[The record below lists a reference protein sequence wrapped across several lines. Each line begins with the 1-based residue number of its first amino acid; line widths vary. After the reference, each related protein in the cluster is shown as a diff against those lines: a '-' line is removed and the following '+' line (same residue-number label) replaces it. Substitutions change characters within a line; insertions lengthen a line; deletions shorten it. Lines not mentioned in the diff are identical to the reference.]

1 MHQVELMVRQSCG
14 SCRRVA
20 KQIRPICQRWGA
32 EFVVTDVDSDTSLA
46 MEFGDR
52 VPVVLV
58 DDDEPVT
65 DRVELPCDP
74 LARLAEPA
82 DDDEGLLQGPD
93 LAAEALGGQR
103 LLERAVLQQGEQ
115 RADGLAQELFERSA
129 RRFDR

>member
-32 EFVVTDVDSDTSLA
+32 EFVVTDVGSDTSLA

-58 DDDEPVT
+58 DDDEIACW
-65 DRVELPCDP
+65 EI
-74 LARLAEPA
+74 
-82 DDDEGLLQGPD
+82 DDED
-93 LAAEALGGQR
+93 LIDAL
-103 LLERAVLQQGEQ
+103 E
-115 RADGLAQELFERSA
+115 S
-129 RRFDR
+129 